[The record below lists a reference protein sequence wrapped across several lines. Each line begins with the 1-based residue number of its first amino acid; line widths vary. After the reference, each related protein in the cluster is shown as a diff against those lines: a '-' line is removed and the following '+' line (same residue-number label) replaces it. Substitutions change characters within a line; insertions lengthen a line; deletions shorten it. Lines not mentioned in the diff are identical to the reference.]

1 MYKLLLIRYGELGL
15 KGKNKGQ
22 FITKLEANIRRAL
35 PDKEVLSTW
44 GRLWVRLDNDLED
57 TVERLKT
64 VFVLY
69 SVSPVIE
76 CARDCELAEIAEA
89 AKTVLVNSLP

>member
-44 GRLWVRLDNDLED
+44 GRLWVRLDNDLEE

-64 VFVLY
+64 VFGLY

-76 CARDCELAEIAEA
+76 CPRD
-89 AKTVLVNSLP
+89 